1 MNRPL
6 ILVSGANGTIGCH
19 LVPRLLEAGYRVRA
33 MVRQAGS
40 LASFPWRDQV
50 EVCEADVLRPD
61 TLTPA
66 LHGIEV
72 AYYLVHSMM
81 GGTGFESR
89 DRQAAQNFGDAAR
102 EAGVSRII
110 YLGALGDSQQKE
122 FSSHLRSRQ
131 ETAQVL
137 RETGV
142 PVTEFRAGII
152 IGQGSLSFEMI
163 RALTERIPL
172 MVCPRW
178 VFQRTQP
185 IAMDD
190 VMNYLVQALDTPEST
205 GQIVEIGGEHVL
217 TYGELMLGYARE
229 RGLKRFLI
237 PVPVLTPRLS
247 SYWVHWT
254 TPIAAA
260 MAKPLI
266 EGLRSE
272 VVVRDQSASRLFP
285 EISCRDYA
293 TAVQEV
299 LARLRPEAYES
310 VMTKAPKSPGGVGA
324 RFEQGMIVEVCQ
336 AHVNAN
342 AEAVYQAFCHL
353 GAKGWGLWQWAWWLR
368 AQIDRCL
375 GGIGFRR
382 SRPEGR
388 PLEVN
393 DHLDFF
399 RVDHVVPDKVL
410 RLEVDMKLPG
420 RGWLEFRS
428 RTVTSKT
435 TQLVLTVYYAP
446 RGLWGLV
453 YWYGL
458 HPIHRLIF
466 ASLLRQLQRDAES
479 RTEAAARTS
488 V

>member
-1 MNRPL
+1 
-6 ILVSGANGTIGCH
+6 
-19 LVPRLLEAGYRVRA
+19 
-33 MVRQAGS
+33 
-40 LASFPWRDQV
+40 
-50 EVCEADVLRPD
+50 
-61 TLTPA
+61 
-66 LHGIEV
+66 
-72 AYYLVHSMM
+72 
-81 GGTGFESR
+81 
-89 DRQAAQNFGDAAR
+89 
-102 EAGVSRII
+102 
-110 YLGALGDSQQKE
+110 ALGDSRQKE

-137 RETGV
+137 RESEV

-190 VMNYLVQALDTPEST
+190 VMTYLVQALDTPEST

-229 RGLKRFLI
+229 RGLRRYLI

-272 VVVRDQSASRLFP
+272 VVVRNDAAARLFP
-285 EISCRDYA
+285 QIACRDYG
-293 TAVQEV
+293 TAVREV
-299 LARLRPEAYES
+299 LADLRPDAYEA
-310 VMTKAPKSPGGVGA
+310 VMAKALESPQGVGA
-324 RFEQGMIVEVCQ
+324 CFDQGMIVEVCQ
-336 AHVNAN
+336 AAVNAKP
-342 AEAVYQAFCHL
+342 EALYQAFCDL
-353 GAKGWGLWQWAWWLR
+353 GSQGWGLWHWAWWLL

-375 GGIGFRR
+375 GGIGFRKG
-382 SRPEGR
+382 RPEGR
-388 PLEVN
+388 PLQVN

-399 RVDHVVPDKVL
+399 SVDHVVPDRIL

-420 RGWLEFRS
+420 QGWLEFRA
-428 RTVTSKT
+428 RPVTPET
-435 TQLVLTVYYAP
+435 TQLVQTVYFAP
-446 RGLWGLV
+446 KGLWGLV

-458 HPIHRLIF
+458 HPMHRLIF
-466 ASLLRQLQRDAES
+466 ASLLRQLKDRAES
-479 RTEAAARTS
+479 DLKTS